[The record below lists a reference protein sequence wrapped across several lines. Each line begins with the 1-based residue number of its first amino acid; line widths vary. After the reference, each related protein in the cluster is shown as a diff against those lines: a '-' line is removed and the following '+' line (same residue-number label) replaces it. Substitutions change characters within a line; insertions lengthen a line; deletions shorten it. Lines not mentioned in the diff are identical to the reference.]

1 MADIGSVAAR
11 RQLALESINKTIPE
25 IAEWLGLDAPTVPKI
40 GRDVTFL
47 QMKQLETM
55 AEFIKQVRDRLAP
68 VVDVSNATEPA
79 ISEFPNLT
87 PEERETL
94 FGQIERDYTVAELK
108 QIADENAIEYP
119 ANTRKDALINQLIDA
134 GLANWDKNGGES
146 DGHASDE

>member
-40 GRDVTFL
+40 GRDVAFL
-47 QMKQLETM
+47 QMQQLETM
-55 AEFIKQVRDRLAP
+55 ASFIKQVRDRLAP
-68 VVDVSNATEPA
+68 VVDVSNSEEPA
-79 ISEFPNLT
+79 ITDMPVLT
-87 PEERETL
+87 PEEREQL

-119 ANTRKDALINQLIDA
+119 ASVRKDVLINQLIDA
-134 GLANWDKNGGES
+134 GLANWDKNGGET
-146 DGHASDE
+146 DGDAADE